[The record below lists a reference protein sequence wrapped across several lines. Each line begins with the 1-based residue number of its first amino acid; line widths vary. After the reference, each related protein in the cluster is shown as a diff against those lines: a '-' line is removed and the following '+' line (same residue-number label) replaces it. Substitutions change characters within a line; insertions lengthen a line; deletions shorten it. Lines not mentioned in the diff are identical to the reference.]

1 MFNELKMR
9 QLQKRANA
17 FVKSLD
23 GKSDKEVEQAYLD
36 NKEFTNNE
44 IVLSF
49 LFFKYPS
56 LIRILP
62 LDFQKSRI
70 NSNLSMFRSG
80 SIEARKSLVSDWIR
94 DNKFFMNATSIG
106 MDDCEYNSYLKLYF
120 NQKDDIVKL
129 FMDDLRRVVSILYSE
144 DARETEKLISME
156 SSKFTSKQWEFIIKA
171 EPSLIKYAPQDVQNM
186 YSLDEKYIKYINGEA
201 KQKYIDEQ
209 VKKIREDNTLLN
221 DASIDVKC
229 EYINRYPFMIN
240 YISSSSLIELLKYDI
255 TFIRYININL
265 FKRDEDKS
273 IEIIYEILTGIENK
287 SINDIIDIMVDK
299 CVFNAHGKLYRYDP
313 KSNDITYQYTKRL
326 ISILENLDINQMI
339 SLINIDVNYVLPYI
353 VPVYNDN
360 TDIRDKEKTIVDC
373 DFRCLNLFK
382 AYYGEDIY
390 NKYYKVINKIYN
402 DYLVNINSYDFS
414 NDYNSLFDLF
424 KLLFNKNI
432 IMNNSFDKVSLY
444 IGMSIFYKDKD
455 NDKTIKNKNK
465 LLNELLSNAYNKTIN
480 TSKSLYDIFSLEI
493 FDNRLSFIPFNLLSD
508 FNSYNF
514 TNFSTLLFIVKNE
527 RTLRLFKYYLDIVF
541 SIYGENKE
549 SLYKSI
555 ESFTYYKDILNDII
569 DSELNDEESD
579 GLIDLLSSFG
589 NFNNITKREELSS
602 YDIVLIKKFVSEL
615 SMLKDSDESIY
626 CNLLCNYLFNKPYDS
641 QGNHGYLETLTI
653 KQLINTFDVSEIE
666 NFEVDG
672 SKVFSSDEVSFYSLL
687 CIMFKNISI
696 DIVFLYVNNL
706 MNDKFKRNVMFC
718 INFFNKIKKYM
729 RDIINYNIVGIND
742 IIELY
747 KDSPDIVKYENKD
760 GVDVY
765 TVVGQDFKVLC
776 SVNDDGVNY
785 KFINVSNM
793 SLNSYMYSK
802 LGNLY
807 SVRLVDSKDGISI
820 KVNKDNKD
828 KLGMKADAIVVV
840 GKLTDDLIN
849 IARNNGL
856 KVIYVEGRW

>member
-1 MFNELKMR
+1 
-9 QLQKRANA
+9 
-17 FVKSLD
+17 
-23 GKSDKEVEQAYLD
+23 
-36 NKEFTNNE
+36 
-44 IVLSF
+44 
-49 LFFKYPS
+49 
-56 LIRILP
+56 
-62 LDFQKSRI
+62 
-70 NSNLSMFRSG
+70 
-80 SIEARKSLVSDWIR
+80 
-94 DNKFFMNATSIG
+94 
-106 MDDCEYNSYLKLYF
+106 
-120 NQKDDIVKL
+120 
-129 FMDDLRRVVSILYSE
+129 
-144 DARETEKLISME
+144 
-156 SSKFTSKQWEFIIKA
+156 
-171 EPSLIKYAPQDVQNM
+171 
-186 YSLDEKYIKYINGEA
+186 
-201 KQKYIDEQ
+201 
-209 VKKIREDNTLLN
+209 
-221 DASIDVKC
+221 
-229 EYINRYPFMIN
+229 
-240 YISSSSLIELLKYDI
+240 
-255 TFIRYININL
+255 
-265 FKRDEDKS
+265 
-273 IEIIYEILTGIENK
+273 
-287 SINDIIDIMVDK
+287 
-299 CVFNAHGKLYRYDP
+299 
-313 KSNDITYQYTKRL
+313 
-326 ISILENLDINQMI
+326 
-339 SLINIDVNYVLPYI
+339 
-353 VPVYNDN
+353 
-360 TDIRDKEKTIVDC
+360 
-373 DFRCLNLFK
+373 
-382 AYYGEDIY
+382 
-390 NKYYKVINKIYN
+390 
-402 DYLVNINSYDFS
+402 
-414 NDYNSLFDLF
+414 
-424 KLLFNKNI
+424 
-432 IMNNSFDKVSLY
+432 MNNSFDKVSLY

-465 LLNELLSNAYNKTIN
+465 LLNELLSNAYNRSIN

-493 FDNRLSFIPFNLLSD
+493 FDSRLSFIPFNLLSD

-555 ESFTYYKDILNDII
+555 ESFTYYKDILSDVI